1 MLRSRDAPA
10 TREDQP
16 ARRLRWHYRREW
28 IARRAPAS
36 RYTSGPSGVRL
47 TFAPGAVVS
56 SSIAASRISHRAEGT
71 AHGSRGSHGDP
82 EGFVRSRC
90 CVATETTPVAH
101 VAWRP
106 ALVARRARRLLV
118 RRAHPCRATAIV
130 PENLQRCGESRMNCT
145 HKPNLPVNLT
155 RGCCEA
161 RRASRPPLA
170 ARRRALR
177 CGARVNPAQVTG
189 NSVRRMVATVP
200 VNARVKDRDLA
211 TPRLTRR
218 PRTSVSPGFDSLHSR
233 TSRSCAAGAPL
244 RKLAV

>member
-1 MLRSRDAPA
+1 MCGY
-10 TREDQP
+10 
-16 ARRLRWHYRREW
+16 ARRACAYVGFMFSALTRAPLCSGREMHRLVLK
-28 IARRAPAS
+28 ISRHGGCAGTTVASGSPRRAPAS
-36 RYTSGPSGVRL
+36 RYTSGPPGVRL

-118 RRAHPCRATAIV
+118 RRAHPCRATTIV
-130 PENLQRCGESRMNCT
+130 PENPLRCGESRMNCT
-145 HKPNLPVNLT
+145 HRPNLPVNLT

-170 ARRRALR
+170 ARRRASR

-189 NSVRRMVATVP
+189 NSVRQTERQRA
-200 VNARVKDRDLA
+200 
-211 TPRLTRR
+211 
-218 PRTSVSPGFDSLHSR
+218 
-233 TSRSCAAGAPL
+233 
-244 RKLAV
+244 